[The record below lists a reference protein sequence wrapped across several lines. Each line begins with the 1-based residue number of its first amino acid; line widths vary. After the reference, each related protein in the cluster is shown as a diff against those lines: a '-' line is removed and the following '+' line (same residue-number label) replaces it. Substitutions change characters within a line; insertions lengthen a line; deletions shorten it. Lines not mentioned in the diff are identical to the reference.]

1 MSGLMCDGR
10 TAAGGAVRSLRVEG
24 FSEIFIGTDR
34 GAERRE
40 REERRTIPKRSF
52 CLYFTCSAPMCVG
65 FVVP

>member
-34 GAERRE
+34 GAERKENVR
-40 REERRTIPKRSF
+40 KDVRSPNDLSV
-52 CLYFTCSAPMCVG
+52 CTLRVLPVCV
-65 FVVP
+65 